1 MLTSDDIENIRGYAI
16 GRKDIIAIYVFG
28 SVATGK
34 NRPGGDIDL
43 AVMVAGIFSGMARVE
58 METALSN
65 LLHRDVD
72 LVVFGQ
78 AMPLLQ
84 HQILKYGR
92 LIYEAKP
99 RERILQEVGA
109 RRHYLDTT
117 FLYKKIKMGGNGAD
131 NGLDRAAK
139 GKCLNAGAPQTM
151 RETQIP

>member
-1 MLTSDDIENIRGYAI
+1 MLSSDDVEKIRGYAI
-16 GRKDIIAIYVFG
+16 GRKDIIGIYVFG
-28 SVATGK
+28 SAATGK
-34 NRPGGDIDL
+34 NRPGSDIDL
-43 AVMVAGIFSGMARVE
+43 AVMVAGIVSGMARVE

-117 FLYKKIKMGGNGAD
+117 YLYKKIKLGENGAY
-131 NGLDRAAK
+131 G
-139 GKCLNAGAPQTM
+139 G
-151 RETQIP
+151 

>member
-1 MLTSDDIENIRGYAI
+1 MLSSDDVEKIRGYAI

-28 SVATGK
+28 SAATGK
-34 NRPGGDIDL
+34 NRPGSDIDL
-43 AVMVAGIFSGMARVE
+43 AVMVAGIVSGMARVE

-109 RRHYLDTT
+109 RRHYLDTI
-117 FLYKKIKMGGNGAD
+117 FLYKKIKKGGNGAY
-131 NGLDRAAK
+131 G
-139 GKCLNAGAPQTM
+139 G
-151 RETQIP
+151 